1 MKLGFTVLLG
11 AVFICSH
18 RALSLRDIAC
28 LIRDLPRH
36 SSSRYLTRQSL
47 PAGWFERAYEALE
60 EPYIYIVVSD
70 TGSPAS
76 RFIGIFT
83 AAIYNH
89 VSLSF
94 DGALETLVS
103 YNGGNGV
110 ANPGLNA
117 ERLEFFNRG
126 TGASLEVYRL
136 RLEPAQK
143 TGLIERIRAID
154 REGSSYNL
162 LGLLT
167 GKSKLPNIMFCSQFV
182 YSVLNGA
189 GLAYFE
195 KAEGEVRPEDFIRD
209 RGPLEFMG
217 RLVFSSGAGSEFFN
231 ARWAGQSFTG
241 YGDTRRRQTGL
252 VTKPSVKLRFLRGEK
267 FLMRER
273 ARD

>member
-11 AVFICSH
+11 VVFICSQ
-18 RALSLRDIAC
+18 RALSLRDIGS

-36 SSSRYLTRQSL
+36 SSSRYLTRRSL
-47 PAGWFERAYEALE
+47 PEGWFERAYAALE

-83 AAIYNH
+83 AALYNH

-103 YNGGNGV
+103 YNGGNG
-110 ANPGLNA
+110 AAKPGLNA
-117 ERLEFFNRG
+117 EPLEFLGRRA
-126 TGASLEVYRL
+126 GASLEVYRL
-136 RLEPAQK
+136 GLDSAQK
-143 TGLIERIRAID
+143 SGLIERIRAID

-182 YSVLNGA
+182 YSVLDGA

-209 RGPLEFMG
+209 RGPLEFVG
-217 RLVFSSGAGSEFFN
+217 RIVFAAPAAEPQPAALWFAPGIAAEIPEAPG
-231 ARWAGQSFTG
+231 GG
-241 YGDTRRRQTGL
+241 
-252 VTKPSVKLRFLRGEK
+252 
-267 FLMRER
+267 
-273 ARD
+273 